1 MSETTNTIAA
11 ANERRLL
18 MLFLDI
24 AERAAL
30 TALYLALVERLV
42 ANYAHSH
49 NIADLLILASE
60 TLVVVLAFIRR
71 TPQDITFRLQD
82 WALALGGSALPLLL
96 APAAVQAVGPHW
108 IGWSLQFFALLA
120 QLACKT
126 FLFRNFGVAP
136 ALRGVAVRGPYAIVR
151 HPMYASY
158 VFGMLG
164 FVYAFP
170 TWWNAGLVA
179 LWVIAQLYRINA
191 EERVLTQSPDYR
203 AYASRVRWRLVPGIY

>member
-1 MSETTNTIAA
+1 MSETNTAIAA
-11 ANERRLL
+11 PSDRRLIA
-18 MLFLDI
+18 LFLDI
-24 AERAAL
+24 GERAAL

-42 ANYAHSH
+42 ANYTHSH
-49 NIADLLILASE
+49 NISDLLILTSE

-71 TPQDITFRLQD
+71 APRDITFRLQD

-96 APAAVQAVGPHW
+96 APAAVHALGPYW

-120 QLACKT
+120 QLACKS

-136 ALRGVAVRGPYAIVR
+136 ALRGVAVHGPYAIVR

-158 VFGMLG
+158 VFGMIG

-170 TWWNAGLVA
+170 TWWNASLVA
-179 LWVIAQLYRINA
+179 LWVIAQLYRMQA

-203 AYASRVRWRLVPGIY
+203 AYAAHVRWRLVPGLY